1 MVILDIDMPKNC
13 VECHEKGIQEMLECR
28 LIFSGC
34 ANCGR
39 HPKCPIKCDIEDIKA
54 EVNELSE
61 LDHKNGIWGEYGSYE
76 DCKFDV
82 LQIINRYIGKE
93 QDE

>member
-1 MVILDIDMPKNC
+1 MIVIDMDMPKNC

-39 HPKCPIKCDIEDIKA
+39 HPNCPIKCDIEDIRSEIKA
-54 EVNELSE
+54 EMQDREDTDDFSVGKRYATRHSL
-61 LDHKNGIWGEYGSYE
+61 GIIDKHCGREN
-76 DCKFDV
+76 
-82 LQIINRYIGKE
+82 I
-93 QDE
+93 